1 MIKYLFVM
9 RNNPCVLR
17 TRKRNSQ
24 FKGNKWN
31 CTSFVF
37 SSRDC
42 FVILYNVSLCGGLSL
57 YLCMKLPVYYRVI
70 LFHFSLS
77 NYQVSSSRSSIYAKL
92 WAMCNSYDR
101 HLI

>member
-17 TRKRNSQ
+17 TRKRNSE

-42 FVILYNVSLCGGLSL
+42 FVIVMQIRNCGVTPAACQTQNV
-57 YLCMKLPVYYRVI
+57 KLNFI
-70 LFHFSLS
+70 FFL
-77 NYQVSSSRSSIYAKL
+77 NSSI
-92 WAMCNSYDR
+92 
-101 HLI
+101 